1 MVEKTPLRILIL
13 ADGRSPIVHRWIEML
28 APLHY
33 HISLVSTYP
42 CDPVPG
48 VESFCILP
56 LAFSTLGGSQAGG
69 SAHANILTGLIKR
82 FRPLAQKART
92 WLGPWTLA
100 LKRNRLRQIIALEQ
114 PDIIHAFRIPF
125 EGMLAGMANANLPL
139 VISTWGN
146 DFTLHAPA
154 TRQMGNLTRKAL
166 QAASALLT
174 DTQIDIERATSWGFG
189 SKKPSLVVPGNGGI
203 NLTEMLEASGGV
215 IKNRPFRILN
225 PRGLRSY
232 VHSETFFKS
241 IPLVLKEIPDAIF
254 SCTSM
259 QGQPEAEIWVHK
271 LGIEKNVT
279 LLPLLTQKDL
289 WREFARSYISVSVS
303 SHDGTPNTLLEAMA
317 SGCLPICGD
326 LPSIREW
333 ITPGENG
340 LLIDPR
346 DPSQLAESIL
356 LSLQNPGFLAEAAQK
371 NLQLIGQRADIEKIR
386 QEVAG
391 FYTLVDSKG
400 KV

>member
-1 MVEKTPLRILIL
+1 MVEKTPLRLLIL

-33 HISLVSTYP
+33 HISLVSSYP
-42 CDPVPG
+42 CNPVDN
-48 VESFCILP
+48 VDSFYILP
-56 LAFSTLGGSQAGG
+56 LAFSTFGGSQAGS
-69 SAHANILTGLIKR
+69 SAHANNLTGLVKR
-82 FRPLAQKART
+82 FRPLAQKARY
-92 WLGPWTLA
+92 WLGPWSLA
-100 LKRNRLRQIIALEQ
+100 LKKNRLRQLIAIEQ

-125 EGMLAGMANANLPL
+125 EGMLADLANANLPL

-154 TRQMGNLTRKAL
+154 TSRMGSLTRKAMK
-166 QAASALLT
+166 AASALFS
-174 DTQIDIERATSWGFG
+174 DTQIDIKRAASWGFD
-189 SKKPSLVVPGNGGI
+189 SQKPSLVIPGNGGI
-203 NLTEMLEASGGV
+203 NLAEMQEASAGV
-215 IKNRPFRILN
+215 IKSEPFRILN

-232 VHSETFFKS
+232 VHSDTFFKA
-241 IPLVLKEIPDAIF
+241 IPLVLKEIPDALF

-259 QGQPEAEIWVHK
+259 QGQPEAEMWVHR
-271 LGIEKNVT
+271 LGIEKNVS

-289 WREFARSYISVSVS
+289 WREFARSHISVSVS

-333 ITPGENG
+333 IAPGENG

-346 DPSQLAESIL
+346 VPSQLAESIL
-356 LSLQNPGFLAEAAQK
+356 LSLRSPELLVKAAQK
-371 NLQLIGQRADIEKIR
+371 NLQLIRKHADIEKIR
-386 QEVAG
+386 QEVAD